1 MRQTTC
7 LVKSHQEH
15 DISHVTASIIGFDS
29 GVKKTSLNLYRTELN
44 IYSVADAPIEVQGE
58 PNLSLRLVML
68 VWDSPVR
75 LLTGHFLPLSPFKLQ
90 VL

>member
-15 DISHVTASIIGFDS
+15 DISQVTASIIGFDS
-29 GVKKTSLNLYRTELN
+29 GVKKPVPNGLN